1 MAARLRTLLVAAL
14 LLIFSSAAAATAAA
28 DDSNSVCT
36 ANDTL
41 ECSAP
46 AGDDNATGEE
56 EDEEDI
62 PATCVDEHEDCRMW
76 SDQGECDKNP
86 NCEYVSLSC
95 ISNLASS
102 FPTTEST
109 YSCKT
114 FFSHICRHAHQL
126 QAKLQSVWYN

>member
-36 ANDTL
+36 ANDTRE

-114 FFSHICRHAHQL
+114 FFFTYL
-126 QAKLQSVWYN
+126 